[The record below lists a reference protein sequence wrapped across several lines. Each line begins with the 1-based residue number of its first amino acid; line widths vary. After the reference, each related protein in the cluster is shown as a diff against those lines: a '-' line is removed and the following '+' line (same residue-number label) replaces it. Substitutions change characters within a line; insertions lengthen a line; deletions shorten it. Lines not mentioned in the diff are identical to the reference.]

1 MNSRIRFTGMAFAA
15 ILFAFMAPAALRAD
29 SCTSASNLVQNCSF
43 DTSDTNDWATD
54 GITGWTLTK
63 AADWSDFGIG
73 GPPDS
78 VSEVWFGAEDCEYD
92 ILSQTLSTTSGAT
105 YTLSFWLYDTYGD
118 GPGSDTDFQA
128 LWHGVSVLDQYTTMS
143 DFTEYTFTVT
153 GTGSDTLTFEGYDAP
168 DPYYL
173 RDISVTEDANTVT
186 PEPSSFLLLGT
197 GLAGFA
203 GMLKRRLAA
212 GGRA

>member
-1 MNSRIRFTGMAFAA
+1 MNSRIRLTAMAFAA
-15 ILFAFMAPAALRAD
+15 ILFALLTPAALHAD
-29 SCTSASNLVQNCSF
+29 RCTSASNLVQNCSF
-43 DTSDTNDWATD
+43 STGDT
-54 GITGWTLTK
+54 TGWTVTN
-63 AADWSDFGIG
+63 AADQSDYGIDG
-73 GPPDS
+73 YGYNGDS
-78 VSEVWFGAEDCEYD
+78 EAYFGAQGNEYD

-105 YTLSFWLYDTYGD
+105 YTLSFWLDDTYGD
-118 GPGSDTDFQA
+118 GPGSDMDFQA
-128 LWHGVSVLDQYTTMS
+128 LWDGVSVLDQYTTMS